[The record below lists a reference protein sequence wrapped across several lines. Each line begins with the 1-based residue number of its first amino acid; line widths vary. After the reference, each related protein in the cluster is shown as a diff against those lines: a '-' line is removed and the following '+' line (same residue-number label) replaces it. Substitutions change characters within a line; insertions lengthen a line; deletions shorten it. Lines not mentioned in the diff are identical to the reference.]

1 MARPTKHSFSIK
13 GHRTSISLEP
23 EFWDALR
30 EIARVRD
37 ESLGAIVGEID
48 AARTDDTGLSTAV
61 RLYVLAWFRAEP
73 LPSQPLS

>member
-61 RLYVLAWFRAEP
+61 RLYVLAWFRAKQADSDGE
-73 LPSQPLS
+73 

>member
-37 ESLGAIVGEID
+37 ESLGAIVGKID

-61 RLYVLAWFRAEP
+61 RLYVLAWFRTKPTDSDGA
-73 LPSQPLS
+73 